1 MHSSGEDFGVFPLTG
16 MSLRAIVAVVMGV
29 LKTSVGRKLAM
40 AFTGQILLLFLL
52 GHAAGGATLWAGLL
66 NAYAAH
72 LHAVSPVLW
81 VIRLAL
87 LCFISLHVWQG
98 VALTLENRAARGGRY
113 AVTSYR
119 RATVASR
126 TMIWTGLAI
135 AGFLVY
141 HLLHLTLQMIHPE
154 AAAATHADALGRPD
168 VHGMLVAG
176 LRDAGTAAVY
186 GVGMLALGLH
196 LFHGVASSAQTFG
209 LNGPRSFPWI
219 ERAGATLALLVAA
232 AFIAIPA
239 GILAGLVR

>member
-1 MHSSGEDFGVFPLTG
+1 LTG
-16 MSLRAIVAVVMGV
+16 IVPAAIVTVKMSV

-40 AFTGQILLLFLL
+40 ALTGQFLLLFLL
-52 GHAAGGATLWAGLL
+52 GHAAGNATLWVGLL

-72 LHAVSPVLW
+72 LHTLPPLVWAFRFVLFGF
-81 VIRLAL
+81 L
-87 LCFISLHVWQG
+87 SLHVWQG
-98 VALTLENRAARGGRY
+98 VALTLENRAAGGGAY
-113 AVTSYR
+113 AVASHR